1 MNGERIRR
9 EPVGLLYD
17 QWEIGKK
24 YWGMER
30 TVTETD
36 FVMMRWLSGD
46 STDGPIKKDDGRGNM
61 VTYIHGQLTLIIA
74 QGLITRELLID
85 GSYISL
91 LTNNIT
97 YKKVVLVGD
106 TIRAS
111 ITPLSKRESK
121 SRPGIG
127 LINFMIEVLNQ
138 RDEVVLTNE
147 HLMMIAKSYESA
159 EKNKLIKL

>member
-1 MNGERIRR
+1 MSNETMKRV
-9 EPVGLLYD
+9 PAGLLYD

-30 TVTETD
+30 TITETD
-36 FVMMRWLSGD
+36 FVTMRWLSGD
-46 STDGPIKKDDGRGNM
+46 CTDGPIKKDDGKGNM
-61 VTYIHGQLTLIIA
+61 VTYVHGQLTLIIA
-74 QGLITRELLID
+74 QGLITRTCILD

-91 LTNNIT
+91 MTNNVE

-106 TIRAS
+106 TIRPY

-127 LINFMIEVLNQ
+127 LINFSIVVLNQ

-147 HLMMIAKSYESA
+147 HLMMIAKSYEIA
-159 EKNKLIKL
+159 ESNKLTKL